1 MIEPGVM
8 AERPPYLTFHYEA
21 VEDRNASIDE
31 GRKVYKNVPFVTI
44 NLPGGKDA
52 PVKNAEEWFEQ
63 IRHKAHTGSY
73 PQAWVKHFESQ
84 YHAWQEGQEMPEH
97 GTPVQ
102 MCLFFSAAEQQA
114 LIAANVRT
122 LEDAAVMTEECLSL
136 VGMGARQLK
145 EKAQAAIRASTD
157 AGKLAEENQALKV
170 LVSDL
175 QDRLKALEEAAQRSV
190 RRPREAA

>member
-1 MIEPGVM
+1 MIEPMVQ

-21 VEDRNASIDE
+21 VEDRQASIE
-31 GRKVYKNVPFVTI
+31 AGYKQYRNVPFVTI

-52 PVKNAEEWFEQ
+52 PVKNAEEWFDQ
-63 IRHKAHTGSY
+63 IRAKAMSGTY
-73 PQAWVKHFESQ
+73 PREWVRHFESI
-84 YHAWQEGQEMPEH
+84 YKAWQEGQEMPEH

-122 LEDAAVMTEECLSL
+122 LEDVAVMTEECMGM

-145 EKAQAAIRASTD
+145 EKAQAAIKASTD

-170 LVSDL
+170 QLTAL
-175 QDRLKALEEAAQRSV
+175 TDRLNALEEAANKGAP
-190 RRPREAA
+190 RRKEAA